1 MIWSGEVGSL
11 ELFFILLFGFL
22 YILYIIRTVRAARA
36 LGTGHCRVFYKIM
49 LRVAYF
55 ALFIVALL
63 GPSFGESKREIK
75 SIGKD
80 IFIAV
85 DLSESMNAF
94 DIAPTRLEKIKF
106 ELKKIV
112 DAFSSDRIGLI
123 MFSNEAYIQCP
134 LTYDKSALNLFIETL
149 NTSLVPNTGTDF
161 GPPLKMALD
170 KITEDNESV
179 TRQKSKII
187 VLISDGEDFGENTA
201 DIAKKIEEEGIKLF
215 TLGIGTAKGS
225 KIMSQ
230 RAGYGGFKKDRNGQ
244 DVVSRLNPVSLK
256 KIATVT
262 SGKYFEI
269 NGSRNDVEKLINTIG
284 DIEGELRDS
293 KTVDV
298 SANKYYYFLALAL
311 LLIFLDA
318 AIKVRTVNI

>member
-1 MIWSGEVGSL
+1 MVWSGEIGSL
-11 ELFFILLFGFL
+11 ELFFIILFGVFYML
-22 YILYIIRTVRAARA
+22 YMVRTVRAAKA
-36 LGTGHCRVFYKIM
+36 LGTTYRRVFYKIA
-49 LRVAYF
+49 LRIAYF

-63 GPSFGESKREIK
+63 GPSFGESTKEIK

-80 IFIAV
+80 IFVAI

-94 DIAPTRLEKIKF
+94 DIQPTRLEKIKF
-106 ELKKIV
+106 ELKEIV

-123 MFSNEAYIQCP
+123 MFSNEAYVQCP

-149 NTSLVPNTGTDF
+149 NTNLVPNTGTDF

-170 KITEDNESV
+170 KISVDKETV

-187 VLISDGEDFGENTA
+187 ILISDGEDFGENTA
-201 DIAKKIEEEGIKLF
+201 SIAKKIEEEGIKLF
-215 TLGIGTAKGS
+215 TLGIGTAQGS
-225 KIMSQ
+225 KIMTP
-230 RAGYGGFKKDRNGQ
+230 RGFKKDNNGQ
-244 DVVSRLNPVSLK
+244 DVLTKLNPVSLK
-256 KIATVT
+256 KIASAT

-269 NGSRNDVEKLINTIG
+269 NATQNDVEKLINTIG

-293 KTVDV
+293 KTMDV

-311 LLIFLDA
+311 LLVCIDA
-318 AIKVRTVNI
+318 ALKVRTVNI